1 MVAENGSMEA
11 SESAVRRYFGS
22 GKGAA
27 QRWESGRRG
36 EGGGG
41 GEVAKSEAESDG
53 PRYDGTDK
61 CDARVGE

>member
-1 MVAENGSMEA
+1 MRS
-11 SESAVRRYFGS
+11 
-22 GKGAA
+22 
-27 QRWESGRRG
+27 WESGRRG

-41 GEVAKSEAESDG
+41 GEVAESEAGSDG